1 MMRTVTLEQK
11 KRARIFLIVYAAY
24 MAVYVARVNLSV
36 AEPALK
42 TLSILDSAQIGILGS
57 CFFVVYAL
65 GRVVNGSLSDTTP
78 PCVMIC
84 TGLLLSGLS
93 NICFSFF
100 PSFAAMCVFW
110 TLNAYAQSML
120 WSSILCTI
128 TAVYEKEQEKSRAS
142 LMVTSVAAG
151 NIAGILINSW
161 LLKRATVRF
170 VFLIPGILS
179 ILLAMAVFLS
189 IRNIRASASAQKT
202 HDPILKPLQNK
213 ELRGM
218 SIISMTH
225 GVMKENVSLWMAV
238 YVVDTYCVDLTD
250 SALSILLIP
259 CIGFIGRIIYPLL
272 FRLFREKENRVS
284 LLGFLLCAAGS
295 LVLLLRAHGVL
306 PSTLAL
312 GVIYMAA
319 SLVNTSV
326 VSVYPMSEQYARS
339 GNTASVSGMLDFAT
353 YLGAG
358 LSSSAYGLLI
368 TAFGYKPMF
377 FSWAVISVISI
388 IILTG
393 KKANH
398 YSALFPQRTSG

>member
-1 MMRTVTLEQK
+1 MMKPVALDQK

-24 MAVYVARVNLSV
+24 MAVYAARVNFSV
-36 AEPALK
+36 AGPALK
-42 TLSILDSAQIGILGS
+42 ELSILDSAQIGILGS

-65 GRVVNGSLSDTTP
+65 GRVVNGALSDSAP

-84 TGLLLSGLS
+84 TGLSLSGLS

-100 PSFAAMCVFW
+100 PSFAAMCACW

-128 TAVYEKEQEKSRAS
+128 TAMYEKEQEKSRAS

-151 NIAGILINSW
+151 NLAGILISSW
-161 LLKRATVRF
+161 LLERAAVRF
-170 VFLIPGILS
+170 AFLIPGILN
-179 ILLAMAVFLS
+179 ILLAIAVFLS
-189 IRNIRASASAQKT
+189 IRRIRAPACAQKT
-202 HDPILKPLQNK
+202 HASMLKLLRSR
-213 ELRGM
+213 ELRSMGM
-218 SIISMTH
+218 LAMAH
-225 GVMKENVSLWMAV
+225 GVMKENISLWMAV

-259 CIGFIGRIIYPLL
+259 CIGFIGRMLYPLL
-272 FRLFREKENRVS
+272 FRLFRERENRVS

-295 LVLLLRAHGVL
+295 LVLLLGAHGAF
-306 PSTLAL
+306 PSALAL

-358 LSSSAYGLLI
+358 LSSTAYGVLI
-368 TAFGYKPMF
+368 AAFGYKPMF
-377 FSWAVISVISI
+377 FSWVVISVSSI
-388 IILTG
+388 VILTG
-393 KKANH
+393 RKDNR
-398 YSALFPQRTSG
+398 YEDLR

>member
-1 MMRTVTLEQK
+1 MKPVALEQK

-24 MAVYVARVNLSV
+24 MAVYAARVNLSV
-36 AEPALK
+36 AGPALK
-42 TLSILDSAQIGILGS
+42 ELSILDPTQIGILGS

-65 GRVVNGSLSDTTP
+65 GRVVNGALSDSAP

-84 TGLLLSGLS
+84 TGLSLSGLS

-100 PSFAAMCVFW
+100 PSFAAMCACW

-128 TAVYEKEQEKSRAS
+128 TAMYEKEQEKSRAS

-151 NIAGILINSW
+151 NLAGILISSW
-161 LLKRATVRF
+161 LLERAAVRF
-170 VFLIPGILS
+170 AFLIPGILN
-179 ILLAMAVFLS
+179 ILLAIAVFFS
-189 IRNIRASASAQKT
+189 IRRIRAPACAQKT
-202 HDPILKPLQNK
+202 HASVLKLLRSK

-218 SIISMTH
+218 RMLAMAH
-225 GVMKENVSLWMAV
+225 GVMKENISLWMAV

-259 CIGFIGRIIYPLL
+259 CIGFIGRMLYPLL
-272 FRLFREKENRVS
+272 FRLFHERENRVS

-295 LVLLLRAHGVL
+295 IVLLLGAHGVFL
-306 PSTLAL
+306 SALAL

-358 LSSSAYGLLI
+358 LSSTAYGVLI
-368 TAFGYKPMF
+368 AAFGYKPMF
-377 FSWAVISVISI
+377 FSWVVICVISI
-388 IILTG
+388 VILTG
-393 KKANH
+393 RKADR
-398 YSALFPQRTSG
+398 YEDLR

>member
-1 MMRTVTLEQK
+1 MMKTVALERK
-11 KRARIFLIVYAAY
+11 KCVGIFLIVYVAY

-36 AEPALK
+36 AGPVLK
-42 TLSILDSAQIGILGS
+42 GLSILNSAQIGILGS

-65 GRVVNGSLSDTTP
+65 GRVVNGSLSDSVS

-84 TGLLLSGLS
+84 TGLFLSGLS

-100 PSFAAMCVFW
+100 PSFAAMCVCW

-128 TAVYEKEQEKSRAS
+128 SAMYAKEQEKSRAS

-151 NIAGILINSW
+151 NIAGILVNSW
-161 LLKRATVRF
+161 LLERAAVHF
-170 VFLIPGILS
+170 AFLIPGILN
-179 ILLAMAVFLS
+179 ILLAIAVFLS
-189 IRNIRASASAQKT
+189 IRKIRAPACAQKT
-202 HDPILKPLQNK
+202 HASILKLLQNK
-213 ELRGM
+213 ELRSMG
-218 SIISMTH
+218 IISMIH
-225 GVMKENVSLWMAV
+225 GVMKENISLWMAV

-259 CIGFIGRIIYPLL
+259 CIGFIGRMIYPLL
-272 FRLFREKENRVS
+272 FRLFRERENRVS

-295 LVLLLRAHGVL
+295 LVLLLGSHGFL
-306 PSTLAL
+306 LSALEL

-326 VSVYPMSEQYARS
+326 VSVYPMSEQYANS

-358 LSSSAYGLLI
+358 LSSTAYGVLI
-368 TAFGYKPMF
+368 AAFGYKPMF
-377 FSWAVISVISI
+377 FSWFVISAISI
-388 IILTG
+388 VILTG
-393 KKANH
+393 KKANR
-398 YSALFPQRTSG
+398 YEDLR